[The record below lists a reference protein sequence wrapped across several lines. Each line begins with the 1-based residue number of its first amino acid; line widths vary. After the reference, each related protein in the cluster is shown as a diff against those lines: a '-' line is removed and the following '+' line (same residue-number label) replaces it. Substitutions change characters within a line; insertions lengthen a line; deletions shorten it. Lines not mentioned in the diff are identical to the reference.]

1 MIRIIELEQREE
13 WDGIVQSFERF
24 DVYYLSGYVHAF
36 MLHGDGI
43 PILVYVEKDATR
55 AMSVYMKRD
64 VADDKK
70 LKGFECGK
78 YFDLITPYGYG
89 GLVFEGDVNERAVKN
104 ICEELAICYQSEHI
118 IAEFV
123 RWHPVL
129 QNANLVRGIIDVIDL
144 GSTIHMDTTS
154 EEVIWQNIT
163 SKNRNTIR
171 RAERNGI
178 TIEHSDDPELFHDFI
193 KIYNQTMDRDHVEEY
208 YYFEDAF
215 YQSIAVELKGK
226 YELFYAVHEDK
237 IIAMSI
243 ILFVNRQVHYH
254 LSGSLSE
261 YRNLNPSN
269 LLLYKVACWAAK
281 QGYKTFHMGGGVGSG
296 IDNLYKF
303 KQSFNRNSCNQFS
316 ISKII
321 HNLEAYDE
329 VLSYRKQNDKEFN
342 KDSFFFPL
350 YRS

>member
-1 MIRIIELEQREE
+1 MIRIIGLEQREE
-13 WDGIVQSFERF
+13 WDVIVRSFEHF

-43 PILVYVEKDATR
+43 PILVYVEKGATR

-70 LKGFECGK
+70 LKGFEAGK

-89 GLVFEGDVNERAVKN
+89 GLVFEGDVSEATIKD
-104 ICEELAICYQSEHI
+104 IYEELVAFYQGEHI

-123 RWHPVL
+123 RWHPML
-129 QNANLVRGIIDVIDL
+129 QNANLVRGVVDVIDL
-144 GSTIHMDTTS
+144 GSTIHIDTTS

-178 TIEHSDDPELFHDFI
+178 IIEHSDNPELFHTFI

-208 YYFEDAF
+208 YYFSDGF
-215 YQSIAVELKGK
+215 YQSIAMRLKGK
-226 YELFYAVHEDK
+226 YKLFYAVYEDK

-254 LSGSLSE
+254 LSGSLFE

-281 QGYKTFHMGGGVGSG
+281 QGYKTFHMGGGVGSS

-321 HNLEAYDE
+321 HNLEAYDD
-329 VLSYRKQNDKEFN
+329 VLSYRKCNDENFDKE
-342 KDSFFFPL
+342 SFFFPL